1 MREGKKAHGKKCLD
15 WKIHRSRTARLCLI
29 VPTEQGTVRLDK
41 PQQLDQSIRNVASGR
56 KEATDQTFSIII
68 PRARD
73 RAQRKGRGLA
83 CDVTLVVVVNLQVV
97 WVSWRPGRSV
107 SKFQLF
113 ARLRSRSGRTLSPSI
128 AERGTTWSG
137 SSRRTRMS
145 APALHTLRSPLDL
158 STPTL
163 HYEQIEC
170 SSRPVAQYRQQLAN
184 KHSLLRSLR
193 YAAIPL

>member
-1 MREGKKAHGKKCLD
+1 MFL
-15 WKIHRSRTARLCLI
+15 RSR
-29 VPTEQGTVRLDK
+29 EQVDGLRPNGVWAGEKANATTVRLDK

-137 SSRRTRMS
+137 SSRRTRMVPGTVFFS
-145 APALHTLRSPLDL
+145 DL
-158 STPTL
+158 P
-163 HYEQIEC
+163 QA
-170 SSRPVAQYRQQLAN
+170 R
-184 KHSLLRSLR
+184 
-193 YAAIPL
+193 